1 MGGRSLGWGARVRGR
16 RMSGEMKV
24 GGRVEEMSFFYFSL
38 GGVFLGGGGGFC
50 LDK

>member
-1 MGGRSLGWGARVRGR
+1 MGARSLGWGARV

-24 GGRVEEMSFFYFSL
+24 GGRVEEMSFFYFNL
-38 GGVFLGGGGGFC
+38 GGGFFGGGGGFC